1 MVSSPNLSV
10 PHSQNNPA
18 TNTAELSL
26 LDYEPDLDCDI
37 PEERDDTDWQDF
49 LSCHEGVRL

>member
-1 MVSSPNLSV
+1 MASSSNLSV
-10 PHSQNNPA
+10 PHSQDNSLS
-18 TNTAELSL
+18 TVAELIL

-49 LSCHEGVRL
+49 ISYHEGVRL

>member
-1 MVSSPNLSV
+1 MVSAPNLSV
-10 PHSQNNPA
+10 SHSQNNPA
-18 TNTAELSL
+18 SNTAELSL